1 MNCFATYEECS
12 SSEGE
17 FEDVAAGSRMCK
29 VPYDE
34 GDTACRAYCAC
45 GKTLKRVAKLPD
57 HAALLA
63 CSSTS
68 ECNRCDDVILA
79 GELHF
84 RCSQC
89 DDTRVCKNCGPGV
102 YIGSTFDFFDKAT
115 GEMAMQ
121 DVPSKVLHYRKSRL
135 VLRAAKK
142 TRGVSIGSDDTDAI
156 ALKAAEQVV
165 ENARGLMK
173 EVHDDKVDMS
183 DKDWFHED
191 TLLRLLG
198 ASSRAGAMEISE
210 LLIAGASRI
219 FAAGPTLQE
228 VKAPCKIFG
237 DTHGQLRDVLLLFG
251 CFGFPGTVDCPVVVF
266 NGDVVDRGAHQVE
279 LLMMIF
285 ALKIAMPDKVF
296 INRGNHEDAH
306 MNVKY
311 GFNKAVIQAMGPEQG
326 PAIFEMIGD
335 AFSYLPLATRIND
348 KILIVHGGIGDGKW
362 DVHDLREVKRPL
374 HHPDLQKD
382 SNQWIWNLLWSDPIE
397 DDDANHH
404 ETFGVHESPR
414 GPKGTNFG
422 WDVTKTF
429 CARNGL
435 SLIVRSHQS
444 KQDSLGFDIMHEN
457 LLMRVFSAR
466 DYEGHG
472 NDGSVLLIEQE
483 AAPRREGQ
491 PVMLTVR
498 PQVLCSTT
506 KAHRQAAGS
515 RDGHPTKTS
524 PREYD
529 GAARSEQPMS
539 ASRSAIA

>member
-17 FEDVAAGSRMCK
+17 FEEEAVGSRMCK
-29 VPYDE
+29 VPYDD
-34 GDTACRAYCAC
+34 GNTACRAYCAC

-89 DDTRVCKNCGPGV
+89 DETRVCKNCGPGV

-121 DVPSKVLHYRKSRL
+121 DVPSKVLHYRKSRQAG
-135 VLRAAKK
+135 RAAKK

-156 ALKAAEQVV
+156 ALKVAEQVV

-173 EVHDDKVDMS
+173 EVHDDKEDMS
-183 DKDWFHED
+183 DKDWFHEG

-198 ASSRAGAMEISE
+198 ASSRAEAMETSK
-210 LLIAGASRI
+210 LLIAGAARI

-251 CFGFPGTVDCPVVVF
+251 CFGFPGTVDCPIVVF

-279 LLMMIF
+279 LLLMIF

-311 GFNKAVIQAMGPEQG
+311 GFKESVIQAMGPEEG

-397 DDDANHH
+397 DD
-404 ETFGVHESPR
+404 EGSSSSGVFGVHSSPR
-414 GPKGTNFG
+414 GKMAYKFG
-422 WDVTKTF
+422 WNITQGF

-435 SLIVRSHQS
+435 DLIVRSHQAK
-444 KQDSLGFDIMHEN
+444 KQGLGFDVMHNES
-457 LLMRVFSAR
+457 LMRVFSAR
-466 DYEGHG
+466 DYENHHNDCAILSVTNSEEGDG
-472 NDGSVLLIEQE
+472 NEKDGV
-483 AAPRREGQ
+483 
-491 PVMLTVR
+491 LTVR
-498 PQVLCSTT
+498 PQVLSSI
-506 KAHRQAAGS
+506 S
-515 RDGHPTKTS
+515 RG
-524 PREYD
+524 
-529 GAARSEQPMS
+529 
-539 ASRSAIA
+539 